1 MIRRLASLLIRC
13 LGLIVIVGMIGLG
26 VFLYQDNKRSEA
38 FTAELEILAK
48 QEPAVVSPDFGGK
61 NADEGARAADVKGI
75 RSIYDTH
82 NEAWCDGDG
91 EAYASVFTADADFI
105 AFDGTHTIGR
115 AEFAASHQEL
125 FDRYLQH
132 TCLQGAIERIKFL
145 GADTAVAY
153 IRSGTRF
160 DGGELVRRPSIQTY
174 VAVRQDGRWRFASF
188 HNGRIDPVQE
198 RSVLRLAWLGVK
210 TWLLRR

>member
-1 MIRRLASLLIRC
+1 MVRQFSSLLIRC
-13 LGLIVIVGMIGLG
+13 LGLIVIVGMIGTG
-26 VFLYQDNKRSEA
+26 VFLYQDNRRSEA

-48 QEPAVVSPDFGGK
+48 QEPKVVAPAFVGK
-61 NADEGARAADVKGI
+61 GADEQTRATDVKRI
-75 RSIYDTH
+75 RSIYDRH
-82 NEAWCDGDG
+82 NQAWCDGDG

-105 AFDGTHTIGR
+105 AFDGTHTVGR
-115 AEFAASHQEL
+115 AEIAASHQEL
-125 FDRYLQH
+125 FDRYLQN

-145 GADTAVAY
+145 GADTAVTY
-153 IRSGTRF
+153 VRSGTRF

-174 VAVRQDGRWRFASF
+174 VAVRQDDGWRFAGF